1 VDLSTFIISVF
12 CLTDDRLQKRR
23 IRQRGPA
30 PTLSD
35 SEVITIE
42 VVGEFLGLD
51 EDAQLFG
58 YFRRHYAHFLPS
70 LRQVHR
76 TTFARQAAN
85 LWKAKELLWQELLAQ
100 IPHDTGLALVDSFPL
115 PACLFARAYRSAGAS
130 VGRPPSARTHCSGRP
145 STAFG
150 CT

>member
-1 VDLSTFIISVF
+1 MDLSTFIISVF
-12 CLTDDRLQKRR
+12 CLTDDRLQERR

-30 PTLSD
+30 PTPSD

-58 YFRRHYAHFLPS
+58 YFSRHYAHFFPS

-100 IPHDTGLALVDSFPL
+100 IPHDTGFALVDSFPL